1 MKRRMQELTGCI
13 KMMNSPKRFGFIAIE
28 GGDDIYF
35 QYRDLEDGK
44 LIEGDEVQ
52 FIVNVK
58 GGRKYA
64 SAIRRIYLNSKG
76 VKFVNRVNSHLHNEV
91 REVLPEMIDKI
102 DGMECDFDVQE
113 IEFDR
118 VVGKTICVP
127 ASEGDDV
134 VYAIRKGRNGHT
146 RFVKDRESIDCN
158 TATIVLKKM
167 SEGTVLIV
175 SCFIG
180 KKAEV
185 EPFDERATK
194 SSIDFW
200 SSHALIWGREE
211 IIEGSKVIE
220 NPWKLGCSAVSLFKK
235 RRRVA

>member
-1 MKRRMQELTGCI
+1 MKRRMQELTGCV
-13 KMMNSPKRFGFIAIE
+13 KMMNSPKSFGFIAVE

-35 QYRDLEDGK
+35 QYRDLDDAK
-44 LIEGDEVQ
+44 LIVGDEVL

-58 GGRKYA
+58 GSRKYA
-64 SAIRRIYLNSKG
+64 SAIRKVYNNSKE
-76 VKFVNRVNSHLHNEV
+76 VKFVNRVNSHLHNNIQKL
-91 REVLPEMIDKI
+91 LPEVVEKVSDFS
-102 DGMECDFDVQE
+102 DDFDVQE

-146 RFVKDRESIDCN
+146 RFVKDRESIDCKIV
-158 TATIVLKKM
+158 TIVLKKM

-194 SSIDFW
+194 SSIEFW
-200 SSHALIWGREE
+200 SSHALIWDGEE

-220 NPWKLGCSAVSLFKK
+220 NPWELGCNAISLFKN